1 MPCVN
6 GANFSD
12 SFGTGQCQ
20 PCGVCAGEHEEVLN
34 KCTRENNVKCDCKAG
49 FYRNK
54 TNDKCLPCSSCPSC
68 LRDKDI
74 FSKCQ
79 KDGGEQQTARSS
91 TTMYSTSLV
100 SSLATLSH
108 SHYATSMSLLPSLTI
123 TRVLFPTRTQQ
134 ISATTTSVL
143 EHEMT
148 PTSKAT
154 VQMPPIN
161 DNVYNNKMNDDHTH
175 ESSSKKT
182 EIIISVSLIT
192 CVCVLIGVSLCLL
205 YHTLKNSRTRRL
217 NDDPVRF
224 SELNQGA
231 IEESE
236 QEINEESNSCETCT
250 NSVDELNV
258 DKTQCSEI
266 FEKRN
271 GSDPDLSSLSGFE
284 GKPNLTAYSAH
295 QDGRVIVSD
304 HPEDTAAIGIPSSL
318 EDEQKTEQR
327 KCISQGKLVGCS

>member
-1 MPCVN
+1 M
-6 GANFSD
+6 
-12 SFGTGQCQ
+12 
-20 PCGVCAGEHEEVLN
+20 
-34 KCTRENNVKCDCKAG
+34 
-49 FYRNK
+49 
-54 TNDKCLPCSSCPSC
+54 
-68 LRDKDI
+68 
-74 FSKCQ
+74 
-79 KDGGEQQTARSS
+79 ARSS

-100 SSLATLSH
+100 SSLATSSP
-108 SHYATSMSLLPSLTI
+108 SHYATSMSLLPSLTM
-123 TRVLFPTRTQQ
+123 TRILFPTRTQQ

-154 VQMPPIN
+154 VQMPPISN
-161 DNVYNNKMNDDHTH
+161 DVYNNKMNDDHTH

-205 YHTLKNSRTRRL
+205 YHTLKNSRTRHL

-236 QEINEESNSCETCT
+236 QEINEESNSCETST
-250 NSVDELNV
+250 NSVDELNM

-266 FEKRN
+266 FEERN
-271 GSDPDLSSLSGFE
+271 GSEPDLSSSLNGFE
-284 GKPNLTAYSAH
+284 DKSNLTADSAH

-327 KCISQGKLVGCS
+327 KCISQGKLVGCSLPTLKPNENYSK